1 MELNGAVCIV
11 TGAATGIGAACA
23 QRLAAKG
30 ARVAIDYSRSE
41 SEAHAVAAA
50 CDALGAESIV
60 VRADVA
66 SDADCRRLAQAAL
79 DRWGRIDG
87 LINNAGTTK
96 FAAHDDLEALDA
108 RDFERIFAVNVIGAF
123 QMTRAVAPAMKQR
136 GAGAVVNISS
146 VAGVM
151 GNGSSIAY
159 GASKGALNTM
169 TLSLARALGPEIRV
183 NAVCPG
189 LVDTRWIKAGLG
201 DGYEAAKRGYERA
214 TPLGS
219 VLTPE
224 DVADVA
230 VWLIEGASQVT
241 GEVMLVDGGLHLG
254 PPPLRAR

>member
-23 QRLAAKG
+23 QRLAARG

-41 SEAHAVAAA
+41 GEAHAVAAA
-50 CDALGAESIV
+50 CEALGAESIV

-79 DRWGRIDG
+79 DRWGRIDA

-108 RDFERIFAVNVIGAF
+108 QDFQRIFAVNVIGAF

-224 DVADVA
+224 DIADVA
-230 VWLIEGASQVT
+230 VWLLEGASKIT

-254 PPPLRAR
+254 AAPLRAR

>member
-1 MELNGAVCIV
+1 MVLKGAVCII
-11 TGAATGIGAACA
+11 TGAATGIGSACA
-23 QRLAAKG
+23 RGLAAKG
-30 ARVAIDYSRSE
+30 ARVVIDYSRSE
-41 SEAHAVAAA
+41 REAHEVAEA
-50 CDALGAESIV
+50 CEALGTEAIV

-66 SDADCRRLAQAAL
+66 SDPDCRRLAQAAL

-96 FAAHDDLEALDA
+96 FVEHADLEALGA
-108 RDFERIFAVNVIGAF
+108 EDFQRIFGVNVVGAF
-123 QMTRAVAPAMKQR
+123 QMTRAVVPAMQQR
-136 GAGAVVNISS
+136 GEGAIVNISS

-169 TLSLARALGPEIRV
+169 TLSLARALGPAIRV

-189 LVDTRWIKAGLG
+189 LVDTRWIKDTLG
-201 DGYEAAKRGYERA
+201 DGYEAAKASYERA

-219 VLTPE
+219 VLTPD
-224 DVADVA
+224 DVAGVA
-230 VWLIEGASQVT
+230 VWLLEGASKIT

-254 PPPLRAR
+254 APPLRAR